1 MPCPICLKEIIIQSS
16 VLTPCNHR
24 FCSLCFFKWI
34 YTSKT
39 CPCCR
44 RLLIAAANV
53 EEKEEL
59 IQIRRVIQQQIIQVD
74 ELSVQI
80 DDLIDQK
87 NKLKMVV
94 INQKRDSSQL
104 YTEIEFL
111 ANVLNRRKKEIQSA
125 ANVQN
130 RARGPLTS
138 RRRRM
143 GQMWA

>member
-1 MPCPICLKEIIIQSS
+1 MPCPICLKEINIHTS

-34 YTSKT
+34 YTAKT

-59 IQIRRVIQQQIIQVD
+59 VQIRRMIRQQIIQVD
-74 ELSVQI
+74 EISVQI

-87 NKLKMVV
+87 NRLK
-94 INQKRDSSQL
+94 
-104 YTEIEFL
+104 TE
-111 ANVLNRRKKEIQSA
+111 VTHQ
-125 ANVQN
+125 
-130 RARGPLTS
+130 
-138 RRRRM
+138 RRR
-143 GQMWA
+143 GHQ

>member
-1 MPCPICLKEIIIQSS
+1 MPCPICLKEINIHSS

-24 FCSLCFFKWI
+24 FCSICFFKWI
-34 YTSKT
+34 YTAKT

-59 IQIRRVIQQQIIQVD
+59 AHVRRVIQQQIIQVD
-74 ELSVQI
+74 EISEQI

-87 NKLKMVV
+87 NKLKTEVTH
-94 INQKRDSSQL
+94 QRRESSQL

-111 ANVLNRRKKEIQSA
+111 ANALNRRKKEIQDVVNA
-125 ANVQN
+125 QN
-130 RARGPLTS
+130 RVRGPLTS
-138 RRRRM
+138 HRRRM